1 MVRPIDM
8 QDNLAKT
15 RGAERVNQIQKAAPE
30 IDQRHAAQ
38 IAQEE
43 QVKKQQQPERSERTD
58 EAVIHRD
65 QDKQEQESG
74 SRRRKQDK
82 NRKRKQQNGVDVTA

>member
-38 IAQEE
+38 VAQEE
-43 QVKKQQQPERSERTD
+43 QVKKQQETKQLERTD

-65 QDKQEQESG
+65 KGKPEDEQQDKDKKKKEKKKRNQSG
-74 SRRRKQDK
+74 L
-82 NRKRKQQNGVDVTA
+82 DVTA